1 MVALDA
7 AHHRV
12 LARDV
17 AALRTQPPQAMS
29 AMDGYAVRSA
39 DASAVAARLKV
50 IGEVA
55 AGRPFE
61 KTVGAGEAV
70 RIFTGGVIPEGADAV
85 IIQEDTVV
93 EDGGITITEAASPG
107 RHIRPAGVDFRQGDV
122 LLARGTRLTDRD
134 LSLAAGMN
142 YPELAVRRRPK
153 VAMLATGD
161 ELVMP
166 GSTPGPGQIV
176 YSNGYAL
183 RALARQEGA
192 ETIDLGIAADTVEA
206 TTLGIRRARD
216 SGADILITTGGAS
229 VGDHDLVKQSLEA
242 EGVTMAF
249 WRIAMR
255 PGKPMMHGRLGAMR
269 VIGLPGNPVS
279 SYVCGFLFLVPLIRA
294 ACRAAP
300 SSTTPTRRRCSGAMS
315 PPTTC
320 AKTICAPASRCAR
333 RRPDRHAGRP
343 SGQFAVGKSRCG
355 TGACDPCAVC
365 AGGRRRIGLRY
376 PAAAGLSPLER
387 LVPAKPGFVDEK
399 LSGCGTHMEHIVSV
413 HDLFLSNGVYKWESR
428 SSEFLS
434 GSDSRNRTALSTWGT
449 GRDAHAQT
457 I

>member
-1 MVALDA
+1 VALMPVADALSAVLAGAEPLPEETIALDA

-70 RIFTGGVIPEGADAV
+70 RIFTGGVVPDGADAV
-85 IIQEDTVV
+85 IIQEDTVI
-93 EDGGITITEAASPG
+93 EGGGITITEPAVAG
-107 RHIRPAGVDFRQGDV
+107 RHIRPPGIDFSKGDV
-122 LLARGTRLTDRD
+122 LLAKGMRLTDRD

-153 VAMLATGD
+153 VAILATGD

-166 GSTPGPGQIV
+166 GATPGPGQIV

-183 RALARQEGA
+183 RALARAEGA

-206 TTLGIRRARD
+206 TTQGIRRARD
-216 SGADILITTGGAS
+216 LGADILITTGGAS

-255 PGKPMMHGRLGAMR
+255 PGKPMMHGTLGAMR

-279 SYVCGFLFLVPLIRA
+279 SYVCGFLFLVPLIRMLSGRADAHHRTEKALLGRDVAANDMREDYLRARLEVRADGALIATPVDHQDSSLLGNLAAARALVIRPPFASKALAGA
-294 ACRAAP
+294 ACDILRL
-300 SSTTPTRRRCSGAMS
+300 
-315 PPTTC
+315 
-320 AKTICAPASRCAR
+320 PA
-333 RRPDRHAGRP
+333 
-343 SGQFAVGKSRCG
+343 
-355 TGACDPCAVC
+355 
-365 AGGRRRIGLRY
+365 
-376 PAAAGLSPLER
+376 
-387 LVPAKPGFVDEK
+387 
-399 LSGCGTHMEHIVSV
+399 
-413 HDLFLSNGVYKWESR
+413 
-428 SSEFLS
+428 
-434 GSDSRNRTALSTWGT
+434 
-449 GRDAHAQT
+449 
-457 I
+457 

>member
-1 MVALDA
+1 VALMPVTDALSAILAGAEPLAEEMVALDA

-17 AALRTQPPQAMS
+17 ASLRTQPPQAMS
-29 AMDGYAVRSA
+29 AMDGYAVRAA

-61 KTVGAGEAV
+61 KTIGAGEAV
-70 RIFTGGVIPEGADAV
+70 RIFTGGVIPDGADAV

-93 EDGGITITEAASPG
+93 ESGGITITEAARPG
-107 RHIRPAGVDFRQGDV
+107 RHIRPAGVDFREGDV
-122 LLARGTRLTDRD
+122 LLTAGTRLADRD

-142 YPELAVRRRPK
+142 YPEMAVRRRPK
-153 VAMLATGD
+153 VALLATGD

-166 GSTPGPGQIV
+166 GVTPGPGQIV

-183 RALARQEGA
+183 RALARDEGA

-206 TTLGIRRARD
+206 TTHGIRRARD
-216 SGADILITTGGAS
+216 ANADILITTGGAS

-255 PGKPMMHGRLGAMR
+255 PGKPMMHGRLDGMR

-294 ACRAAP
+294 LSGRSGIHHVKETALLGRDVAANDLREDYLRARLERRADGALIATPVDHQDSSLLGNLAAARALVIRAP
-300 SSTTPTRRRCSGAMS
+300 F
-315 PPTTC
+315 
-320 AKTICAPASRCAR
+320 APAAI
-333 RRPDRHAGRP
+333 AG
-343 SGQFAVGKSRCG
+343 S
-355 TGACDPCAVC
+355 ACD
-365 AGGRRRIGLRY
+365 ILRL
-376 PAAAGLSPLER
+376 P
-387 LVPAKPGFVDEK
+387 V
-399 LSGCGTHMEHIVSV
+399 
-413 HDLFLSNGVYKWESR
+413 
-428 SSEFLS
+428 
-434 GSDSRNRTALSTWGT
+434 
-449 GRDAHAQT
+449 
-457 I
+457 

>member
-1 MVALDA
+1 LALMSVTEALSAVLAGAEPLPEEMVALDA

-17 AALRTQPPQAMS
+17 AARRTQPPQAMS
-29 AMDGYAVRSA
+29 AMDGYAVHAA
-39 DASAVAARLKV
+39 DASDVAARLKV

-55 AGRPFE
+55 AGRPFH
-61 KTVGAGEAV
+61 KTVGTGEAV
-70 RIFTGGVIPEGADAV
+70 RIFTGGVMPEGADAV
-85 IIQEDTVV
+85 IIQEDTVA
-93 EDGGITITEAASPG
+93 EGGGITITEAAVAG

-122 LLARGTRLTDRD
+122 LLARGIRLTDRD

-153 VAMLATGD
+153 LAILATGD

-183 RALARQEGA
+183 RALARAEGA

-206 TTLGIRRARD
+206 TTQGIRRARD
-216 SGADILITTGGAS
+216 GGADILITTGGAS

-279 SYVCGFLFLVPLIRA
+279 SYVCGFLFLVPLIRKLSGRGVVHHTRETALLGRNVA
-294 ACRAAP
+294 ANDLREDYLRARLELRNDGVLIATPVDHQDSSLLGNLAAARALVIRAP
-300 SSTTPTRRRCSGAMS
+300 
-315 PPTTC
+315 
-320 AKTICAPASRCAR
+320 
-333 RRPDRHAGRP
+333 
-343 SGQFAVGKSRCG
+343 FA
-355 TGACDPCAVC
+355 
-365 AGGRRRIGLRY
+365 
-376 PAAAGLSPLER
+376 PAAAAGSACELLR
-387 LVPAKPGFVDEK
+387 LPD
-399 LSGCGTHMEHIVSV
+399 
-413 HDLFLSNGVYKWESR
+413 
-428 SSEFLS
+428 
-434 GSDSRNRTALSTWGT
+434 
-449 GRDAHAQT
+449 
-457 I
+457 

>member
-1 MVALDA
+1 VALMPVADALSAILKGAEPLAEEMVALDA
-7 AHHRV
+7 AYHRV
-12 LARDV
+12 LARDT

-29 AMDGYAVRSA
+29 AMDGYAVRAA
-39 DASAVAARLKV
+39 DASHLDVRLTV

-55 AGRPFE
+55 AGRPFD
-61 KTVGAGEAV
+61 KAVGAGEAV

-93 EDGGITITEAASPG
+93 DGRRIAITEAAMAG
-107 RHIRPAGVDFRQGDV
+107 RHIRPAGVDFSTGDV
-122 LLARGTRLTDRD
+122 LLAAGSRLTDRD

-153 VAMLATGD
+153 VAILATGD

-183 RALARQEGA
+183 RALTRAEGA
-192 ETIDLGIAADTVEA
+192 ETIDLGIAADTVAA
-206 TTLGIRRARD
+206 TTHGIRRARD

-242 EGVTMAF
+242 EGVAMAF

-279 SYVCGFLFLVPLIRA
+279 SYVCGHLFLVPLIRA
-294 ACRAAP
+294 LSGRSTIHHVRETALLGRDLGANDQREDYLRARLETRGDGALIATPVNHQDSSLLGNLAAARALVIRAP
-300 SSTTPTRRRCSGAMS
+300 F
-315 PPTTC
+315 
-320 AKTICAPASRCAR
+320 APA
-333 RRPDRHAGRP
+333 
-343 SGQFAVGKSRCG
+343 V
-355 TGACDPCAVC
+355 
-365 AGGRRRIGLRY
+365 
-376 PAAAGLSPLER
+376 AAGSP
-387 LVPAKPGFVDEK
+387 
-399 LSGCGTHMEHIVSV
+399 C
-413 HDLFLSNGVYKWESR
+413 
-428 SSEFLS
+428 EFLRLP
-434 GSDSRNRTALSTWGT
+434 D
-449 GRDAHAQT
+449 
-457 I
+457 

>member
-1 MVALDA
+1 MALMPVADALVAVLAGAEPLPEEMVALDT

-39 DASAVAARLKV
+39 DASQVAARLKV

-61 KTVGAGEAV
+61 QPVGAGQAV
-70 RIFTGGVIPEGADAV
+70 RIFTGGVIPHGADAV
-85 IIQEDTVV
+85 IIQEDTVA
-93 EDGGITITEAASPG
+93 EDGGITITEAATPG
-107 RHIRPAGVDFRQGDV
+107 RHIRPAGVDFREGD
-122 LLARGTRLTDRD
+122 LLLKRGTRLTDRD

-142 YPELAVRRRPK
+142 YPELAVCRRPK
-153 VAMLATGD
+153 VAVLATGD

-183 RALARQEGA
+183 RALARAEGA
-192 ETIDLGIAADTVEA
+192 ETLDLGIAADTVAA
-206 TTLGIRRARD
+206 TTQGIRRARD

-242 EGVTMAF
+242 EGVAMAF

-255 PGKPMMHGRLGAMR
+255 PGKPMMHGRLDAMR

-279 SYVCGFLFLVPLIRA
+279 SYVCGFLFLVPLIRLLSGRAEVHHVGEKALLGRDVA
-294 ACRAAP
+294 ANDVREDYLRARLKLRGDGVLIATPVDHQDSSLLGNLAAARALVIRAP
-300 SSTTPTRRRCSGAMS
+300 F
-315 PPTTC
+315 
-320 AKTICAPASRCAR
+320 APAAT
-333 RRPDRHAGRP
+333 AG
-343 SGQFAVGKSRCG
+343 S
-355 TGACDPCAVC
+355 ACE
-365 AGGRRRIGLRY
+365 IF
-376 PAAAGLSPLER
+376 R
-387 LVPAKPGFVDEK
+387 LPG
-399 LSGCGTHMEHIVSV
+399 
-413 HDLFLSNGVYKWESR
+413 
-428 SSEFLS
+428 
-434 GSDSRNRTALSTWGT
+434 
-449 GRDAHAQT
+449 
-457 I
+457 

>member
-1 MVALDA
+1 MALMPVTEALSAVLAGAEPLPEEMTALDA
-7 AHHRV
+7 SHHRV

-17 AALRTQPPQAMS
+17 AARRTQPPQAMS
-29 AMDGYAVRSA
+29 AMDGYAVRAA
-39 DASAVAARLKV
+39 DASNVAARLKV

-55 AGRPFE
+55 AGRPFD

-85 IIQEDTVV
+85 IIQEDTVA
-93 EDGGITITEAASPG
+93 EGGGITITEAAVAG

-122 LLARGTRLTDRD
+122 LLARGIRLTDRD

-153 VAMLATGD
+153 VAILATGD

-183 RALARQEGA
+183 RALARAEGA

-206 TTLGIRRARD
+206 TTQGIRRARD
-216 SGADILITTGGAS
+216 SGADVLVTTGGAS

-255 PGKPMMHGRLGAMR
+255 PGKPMMHGRLGAMQ

-279 SYVCGFLFLVPLIRA
+279 SYVCGFLFLVPLIRKLSGRSVIHHTSETALLGRSVA
-294 ACRAAP
+294 ANDLRADYLRARLELRSDGLLVATPVDHQDSSLLGNLAAARALVIRAP
-300 SSTTPTRRRCSGAMS
+300 
-315 PPTTC
+315 
-320 AKTICAPASRCAR
+320 
-333 RRPDRHAGRP
+333 
-343 SGQFAVGKSRCG
+343 FA
-355 TGACDPCAVC
+355 
-365 AGGRRRIGLRY
+365 
-376 PAAAGLSPLER
+376 PAAAAGSACELLR
-387 LVPAKPGFVDEK
+387 LPD
-399 LSGCGTHMEHIVSV
+399 
-413 HDLFLSNGVYKWESR
+413 
-428 SSEFLS
+428 
-434 GSDSRNRTALSTWGT
+434 
-449 GRDAHAQT
+449 
-457 I
+457 

>member
-1 MVALDA
+1 MPVADALAAVLAGAEPLPAEMVALDA

-39 DASAVAARLKV
+39 DASHVAARLKV

-55 AGRPFE
+55 AGRPFD
-61 KTVGAGEAV
+61 KAVGAGEAV

-85 IIQEDTVV
+85 IIQEDTVA
-93 EDGGITITEAASPG
+93 EDGGITITEAAAVG
-107 RHIRPAGVDFRQGDV
+107 RHIRPAGVDFHKGDV
-122 LLARGTRLTDRD
+122 LLAGGTRLTDRD

-153 VAMLATGD
+153 VAVLATGD

-166 GSTPGPGQIV
+166 GSQPGPGQIV

-183 RALARQEGA
+183 RALARHEGA
-192 ETIDLGIAADTVEA
+192 ETVDLGIAADTVEA
-206 TTLGIRRARD
+206 TTQGIRRARD

-255 PGKPMMHGRLGAMR
+255 PGKPMMHGRLDAMR

-279 SYVCGFLFLVPLIRA
+279 SYVCAFLFLVPLIRA
-294 ACRAAP
+294 LSGRATVHHIRETALLGRDVAANDLREDYLRARLEVRADGTLIATPVNHQDSSLLGNLAAAGALVIRAP
-300 SSTTPTRRRCSGAMS
+300 
-315 PPTTC
+315 
-320 AKTICAPASRCAR
+320 
-333 RRPDRHAGRP
+333 
-343 SGQFAVGKSRCG
+343 FA
-355 TGACDPCAVC
+355 
-365 AGGRRRIGLRY
+365 
-376 PAAAGLSPLER
+376 PAAANGSACDILR
-387 LVPAKPGFVDEK
+387 LP
-399 LSGCGTHMEHIVSV
+399 
-413 HDLFLSNGVYKWESR
+413 R
-428 SSEFLS
+428 
-434 GSDSRNRTALSTWGT
+434 
-449 GRDAHAQT
+449 
-457 I
+457 